1 MGSPTMTTRFCVVAA
16 STAALLIG
24 CGGSGP
30 KLVPVTGVVTLN
42 GKPLEGAAVSFHPD
56 PSNKEGLPGEDITGP
71 QGNYKITTNGRS
83 GVVPG
88 KYHIVVTKVLTD
100 ATKVN
105 EAFKDDPFMAQM
117 SVGPEVGKDAAKT
130 AALREKNTI
139 EGSFDREVPLEGKE
153 LDLDVKRKD

>member
-1 MGSPTMTTRFCVVAA
+1 MMTRICAAAA
-16 STAALLIG
+16 STALLCLVG

-30 KLVPVTGVVTLN
+30 KLVPVTGIVTLN

-56 PSNKEGLPGEDITGP
+56 PSNKEGLPGEDTTGP
-71 QGNYKITTNGRS
+71 QGNYKITTKGRS

-88 KYHIVVTKVLTD
+88 KYHIVVSKLLVD
-100 ATKVN
+100 PTKVN

-117 SVGPEVGKDAAKT
+117 STGPEVGKDAAKI

-139 EGSFDREVPLEGKE
+139 EASFDREVPPEGGPQ
-153 LDLDVKRKD
+153 DLDVKRKAD